1 MKRITSLLSILLSAS
16 MLASLPA
23 SALSVGDPDENGIV
37 DAVDAAQILVRS
49 ALLGVGNNAEADD
62 YAVMDINADGIINAN
77 DAAYVLTYAAKA
89 GASGNMPAFS
99 DYVAVHTAAPE
110 YEGAQY
116 VSMILGDIYTT
127 FSTSDFHYDPLHFV
141 ISSPD
146 QLDSFVEKMHTIKT
160 DFSTR
165 TSTEAAAE
173 WGVPLTDTVAKYD
186 EAWFED
192 HSLIMVIAMESA
204 TDFYHNVQG
213 ITETEQGIW
222 QVQIDRIVPMASGQT
237 LPSFAIFVETNKAAD
252 FAPEIRIEM
261 TNVYEEWPT
270 EAE

>member
-23 SALSVGDPDENGIV
+23 NALSIGDPDDNGIV
-37 DAVDAAQILVRS
+37 DAADAAQILVLS

-77 DAAYVLTYAAKA
+77 DAAYVLTYAANA

-99 DYVAVHTAAPE
+99 DYVAVRTAAPE

-116 VSMILGDIYTT
+116 VSMILGDIYTA
-127 FSTSDFHYDPLHFV
+127 FSTSDSHYDPLHFV
-141 ISSPD
+141 ISSPA
-146 QLDSFVEKMHTIKT
+146 QLDTFVNTMNGISDGFWTRRST
-160 DFSTR
+160 DG
-165 TSTEAAAE
+165 ENE
-173 WGVPLTDTVAKYD
+173 WNIPISDTTAKYD

-204 TDFYHNVQG
+204 TKFYHNVQG
-213 ITETEQGIW
+213 ITETEEGIW
-222 QVQIDRIVPMASGQT
+222 KIQIDRIVPMASEQT
-237 LPSFAIFVETNKAAD
+237 MPSFAIFVETNKAAE

-261 TNVYEEWPT
+261 TDVYEEWPT